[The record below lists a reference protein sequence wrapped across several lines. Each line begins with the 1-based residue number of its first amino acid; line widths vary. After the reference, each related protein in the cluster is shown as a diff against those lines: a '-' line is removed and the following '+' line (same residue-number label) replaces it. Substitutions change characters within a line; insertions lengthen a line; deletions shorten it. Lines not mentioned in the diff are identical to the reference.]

1 MMASR
6 LVSSKVA
13 SLALALLLIGWSPCH
28 LEVAGQVPDDIA
40 DPTNNYNNDNYT
52 QTAVRRLEEKLVC
65 DKAEKEGFACA
76 VCFVDVGKA
85 TFFLGQAALAIRS
98 SVHLCQKDYDPT
110 KNLTQLKWTKDEKT
124 KCTVAT
130 ATAVA
135 FISFVASF
143 TANAASDCART
154 LNVNGYCASDI
165 TGITARLG
173 ILVAASSSM
182 KLNCRPQYSKDRP
195 RPTLEALIN
204 TTIRDH
210 KVDRAAHKHHRRLV
224 EVARLPPSEI
234 MFPHWTDRHLDVA
247 ADYQKVKSWSRDVAN
262 RRADLAA
269 CAFNIG
275 QAVMF
280 LMAALLSITAS
291 SRSCTAPKIAK
302 EGVPGQMVCAVDV
315 TAIILSFSATSAFIA
330 FAVTSCPIGTNIQA
344 QCAGDISAAVSAI
357 SGIASSGARLGLSCG
372 RVGKLSATGEFIG
385 NARRLRNANLREG
398 QARQGNLREYND
410 TGATSEGRQR
420 ALEEVDSMA
429 ESLARLILKPSNP
442 VLELI
447 EEFVH
452 PDFRCILTSEPPSNL
467 QGPMWQMVP
476 EAILQ
481 KCIKIA
487 DEAPTDLKSNLRRS
501 YAKFSQESIEAC
513 LKPREYKATL
523 FALCFFHALI
533 LGRIKFGPQGWSKKY
548 PFNDGDLT
556 ICAQV
561 LCNYLNNA
569 ERIGSEVPWPDLRY
583 IFGEIMYGGHITDF
597 WDRRV
602 CTTYLATLV
611 LPDLLNNLTLAPG
624 FKSPDASKME
634 S

>member
-52 QTAVRRLEEKLVC
+52 QTAVRRLKEKLVC

-165 TGITARLG
+165 TGITARLA

-262 RRADLAA
+262 RRAGLAA

-280 LMAALLSITAS
+280 LMGALLSITAS

-429 ESLARLILKPSNP
+429 ESLARLILKPSNS
-442 VLELI
+442 VL
-447 EEFVH
+447 V
-452 PDFRCILTSEPPSNL
+452 
-467 QGPMWQMVP
+467 
-476 EAILQ
+476 
-481 KCIKIA
+481 
-487 DEAPTDLKSNLRRS
+487 
-501 YAKFSQESIEAC
+501 
-513 LKPREYKATL
+513 
-523 FALCFFHALI
+523 
-533 LGRIKFGPQGWSKKY
+533 
-548 PFNDGDLT
+548 
-556 ICAQV
+556 
-561 LCNYLNNA
+561 
-569 ERIGSEVPWPDLRY
+569 
-583 IFGEIMYGGHITDF
+583 
-597 WDRRV
+597 
-602 CTTYLATLV
+602 
-611 LPDLLNNLTLAPG
+611 
-624 FKSPDASKME
+624 
-634 S
+634 